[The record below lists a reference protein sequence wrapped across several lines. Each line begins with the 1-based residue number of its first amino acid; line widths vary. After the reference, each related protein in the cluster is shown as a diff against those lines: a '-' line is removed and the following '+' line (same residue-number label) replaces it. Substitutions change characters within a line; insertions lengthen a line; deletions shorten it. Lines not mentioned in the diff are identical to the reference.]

1 MTGVDIMEFFSFQVH
16 KLGMPGRSLD
26 IRNFHNYVELRSE
39 LARMFN
45 LEGLLDET
53 VKSGW
58 QLVFVDHEN
67 DTLLVGDDPWEEF
80 VSCVRSIK
88 ILSPSEVSQMTQDQL
103 EILDT
108 APTQQ

>member
-1 MTGVDIMEFFSFQVH
+1 MTGVDIMEFFPFQVH

-26 IRNFHNYVELRSE
+26 IRSFHNYVELRSE

-67 DTLLVGDDPWEEF
+67 DILLVGDDPWE
-80 VSCVRSIK
+80 
-88 ILSPSEVSQMTQDQL
+88 
-103 EILDT
+103 
-108 APTQQ
+108 